1 MKQQAGATEVHV
13 VILAGGAGTRVAHL
27 LPGIPKPMAEVMG
40 RPFLDWVIMHL
51 TRHGFSSFLI
61 STGHLGEVIE
71 EHVDTTRFAGASV
84 RCFRELVPSGTAGGF
99 LNAARANAAPRGGYL
114 VVNGDSLVLADPRLL
129 VTAAREQAWD
139 AALFGSR
146 VTDARRYG
154 TLETDTAGLLNGFR
168 EKGAASGVINV
179 GVYWIGG
186 DCLAH
191 FPQRSPLSFEL
202 DVFPELLAGGVR
214 VGVVEVDAPFI
225 DIGTPGSMEKA
236 GAFIAAHL
244 RNGASAP

>member
-1 MKQQAGATEVHV
+1 MLDAEADEVLV

-27 LPGIPKPMAEVMG
+27 LPGIPKPMAEVGG
-40 RPFLDWVIMHL
+40 RPFLDWVIFHL

-61 STGHLGEVIE
+61 STGHLGGAIE
-71 EHVDTTRFAGASV
+71 EHVATTRFAGAAV
-84 RCFRELVPSGTAGGF
+84 QCVRELVPGGTGGGF
-99 LNAARANAAPRGGYL
+99 LNAVRANATPRGGYL

-129 VTAAREQAWD
+129 VAAAREKAWD
-139 AALFGSR
+139 AALFGSG
-146 VTDARRYG
+146 VADARRYG
-154 TLETDTAGLLNGFR
+154 TLETDTAGLLKVFR

-191 FPQRSPLSFEL
+191 FPQRSPSSFEL
-202 DVFPELLAGGVR
+202 DVFPALIAAGAR

-225 DIGTPGSMEKA
+225 DIGTPGSMGKA

-244 RNGASAP
+244 RNGASTP